1 MGNPKKGFDFVARRF
16 RKPALTT
23 CVGIGLLLGWMMS
36 VMTRGGVA
44 SGPFLGERS
53 LSFDLFYQ
61 AIAVV
66 AAVSCLVSCLPSR
79 FLRKA
84 LSAHWFVALV
94 CGLSVL
100 AAASTAVIG
109 LVPLSD
115 RMLCF
120 ILGACSGVA
129 LTVLL
134 TVWLLALASFDP
146 QETIYILLVDIVFA
160 VASFFLVRFVQKIL
174 AAPVFTT
181 AVSVTFLL
189 GSLVCL
195 VKMRSLFDDMQVVV
209 AEASP
214 LLTRLAAF
222 AFVASFS
229 VEYAST
235 YAVECGQGFFRGTHE
250 HFFYQAIG
258 ALFCVVVVVALIVA
272 LRRAGGRDSSVTVL
286 LYRFVVFSLAVGV
299 VLAVYA
305 SEAFFAADAVLLLAR
320 FLVLV
325 GVWVFALHAVF
336 LYGRDVVGLIG
347 SMLAS
352 QFAGLFAGFFICKSV
367 FASFPSSF
375 VPEALL
381 LASLLCVIAAVLFV
395 FTESDAGTTGRIA
408 AQKDEGEATL
418 ESRCEAA
425 RVRFGLTERE
435 ADVLKLLA
443 SGRNAV
449 SIQEILC
456 VSYNT
461 VKSHKRS
468 IYSKMGIHS
477 QQELL
482 TLMESF

>member
-1 MGNPKKGFDFVARRF
+1 MGNLKKSFEFVARCF

-23 CVGIGLLLGWMMS
+23 CIGIGLLLGWMMS

-53 LSFDLFYQ
+53 LSFDSFYQ

-66 AAVSCLVSCLPSR
+66 AAASCLISCLPLR

-84 LSAHWFVALV
+84 LSARWFVVLV

-100 AAASTAVIG
+100 AVVSTAVIG

-115 RMLCF
+115 RTMCF
-120 ILGACSGVA
+120 VLGACSGVA
-129 LTVLL
+129 LAVLL
-134 TVWLLALASFDP
+134 TMWLLALSSFDP
-146 QETIYILLVDIVFA
+146 RETIYILLVDIVFA
-160 VASFFLVRFVQKIL
+160 VASFFLVHFVQKIL
-174 AAPVFTT
+174 IAPAFTT
-181 AVSVTFLL
+181 IVSVALLL

-195 VKMRSLFDDMQVVV
+195 VRMRSLFDDMQVVV

-214 LLTRLAAF
+214 LLARLTVF
-222 AFVASFS
+222 AFVTSFS

-235 YAVECGQGFFRGTHE
+235 YAVECGQRFFQGTHE
-250 HFFYQAIG
+250 HFFYQAVG
-258 ALFCVVVVVALIVA
+258 ALFCVVVVIALVAA
-272 LRRAGGRDSSVTVL
+272 LRHAGGRDLSVTVL
-286 LYRFVVFSLAVGV
+286 LYRFVVFSLAAGV
-299 VLAVYA
+299 VFAVYA
-305 SEAFFAADAVLLLAR
+305 SEAFFAADAMLLLAR

-352 QFAGLFAGFFICKSV
+352 QFAGLFAGFFLCKSV
-367 FASFPSSF
+367 FASFLSSSA
-375 VPEALL
+375 PEALL
-381 LASLLCVIAAVLFV
+381 LTSLLCVVAAVLFV

-408 AQKDEGEATL
+408 AQKDEGETTL
-418 ESRCEAA
+418 ESRCEVA
-425 RVRFGLTERE
+425 RVQFGLTERE
-435 ADVLKLLA
+435 VDVLKLLA

-461 VKSHKRS
+461 VKSHKRN
-468 IYSKMGIHS
+468 IYSKTGVHS